1 MFETYNSFL
10 YSISIT
16 YITYIY
22 KTVISLFNQMDHCY
36 VETDSE
42 DELPS
47 NWEEQI
53 SANGFIHYVN
63 VEKNQIQL

>member
-1 MFETYNSFL
+1 
-10 YSISIT
+10 
-16 YITYIY
+16 
-22 KTVISLFNQMDHCY
+22 MDHCY